1 MRWGVAAGCLAVV
14 VAVAPV
20 SARASEPAS
29 DPDTGRV
36 VSGVFL
42 GLLVGGLAG
51 AAGGYAGHAIA
62 SDPDCDSCNS
72 ELIPTIIGAQVGLNL
87 GLAAGVTV
95 AGNHD
100 GGKGSFVV
108 SLAAGATFSA
118 LSWLLL
124 PDGDSLDL
132 YEGGF
137 VGFLLPIPAT
147 MIGYWATHDHTELK
161 VVPTGNGLAVMGRF

>member
-1 MRWGVAAGCLAVV
+1 MRWGVAAGCLAIVI
-14 VAVAPV
+14 AAAPT
-20 SARASEPAS
+20 SAPASEPPS

-51 AAGGYAGHAIA
+51 ALGGYAGHAIA

-100 GGKGSFVV
+100 GGKGSFVT

-147 MIGYWATHDHTELK
+147 MIGYWATHDHAQLK